1 MEVGMQQKNSLKL
14 KQNITVIVFLVVVG
28 LVVLNSLLFYTRID
42 LTENKAYSI
51 SKISQEIV
59 QSIPDTVYVD
69 YYISPKLKTATP
81 DAQHMIDILQEYQSR
96 SNGHVVFTEKDPDKP
111 QNIGQAEEKGLTPQ
125 QIQVLEKNQATY
137 AVVYSGLV
145 ISYQSETRTI
155 PFFLQPAVLEY
166 QVTSKIQEMIT
177 NDNRVAGILVLDDAY
192 QDQRSLQG
200 LRQTLGS
207 DYTVQDI
214 EKGTR
219 IDESVD
225 VLFVIGAK
233 DIDNDTAYYVDQFL
247 MQGKGAYFA
256 ADRVRIDINRGL
268 FGVYQNSLLHD
279 MLKNYGITIEDT
291 IVLDEYNKLIPVN
304 QGQGLQILQN
314 YPMWITALPE
324 NVDKA
329 HPITARFAGLD
340 LFWTSPLRISDD
352 IKDFVTTL
360 VSSSDKSWSKG
371 YAKDPNEQKSS
382 SDSAPKVYQLQPN
395 QTQFLLDKTED
406 NTKPYA
412 VTSSFLGPLTSAVE
426 KNILT
431 IPDGEKDTYRDTAA
445 SARFVVTGSAFFAS
459 YLYQVTNAAYNLS
472 FLSNASDWLGSDE
485 KLLQIKSRII
495 KDVRLNKIQDAG
507 KKNTL
512 AFLAQLWN
520 MVFLPLI
527 IVGIAI
533 IVLAFRR
540 SISSKKY
547 HSET

>member
-1 MEVGMQQKNSLKL
+1 MQQKNALKL
-14 KQNITVIVFLVVVG
+14 KQNFTTIVFLVVIG
-28 LVVLNSLLFYTRID
+28 LVILNSLLFYTRMD

-59 QSIPDTVYVD
+59 QSIPDTVYID

-81 DAQHMIDILQEYQSR
+81 DAQHMVDILQEYQSR
-96 SNGHVVFTEKDPDKP
+96 SNGRVVFAEKDPDKP
-111 QNIGQAEEKGLTPQ
+111 ENVGVAEQQGLTPQ

-145 ISYQSETRTI
+145 ISYQSETRVI

-166 QVTSKIQEMIT
+166 QITSKIQEMIT
-177 NDNRVAGILVLDDAY
+177 NDTRVVGILVLDDAY
-192 QDQRSLQG
+192 QDERSLQG
-200 LRQTLGS
+200 LRQTLES
-207 DYTVQDI
+207 DYTVQNI

-219 IDESVD
+219 IGEDVD
-225 VLFVIGAK
+225 ALFIIGAK
-233 DIDNDTAYYVDQFL
+233 DIDNDTAYYIDQFL

-256 ADRVRIDINRGL
+256 VDRVRIDVNRGL
-268 FGVYQNSLLHD
+268 FGVYQNTLLHD

-304 QGQGLQILQN
+304 RGQGLQILQN
-314 YPMWITALPE
+314 YPMWMSILPE
-324 NVDKA
+324 NVDKS

-340 LFWTSPLRISDD
+340 LFWTSPLRVSDD

-360 VSSSDKSWSKG
+360 VSSSEKSWTKG
-371 YAKDPNEQKSS
+371 HTQSPGAQESS
-382 SDSAPKVYQLQPN
+382 NDSELKVYQLQPD
-395 QTQFLLDKTED
+395 QTQFFLDKNSD
-406 NTKPYA
+406 NTKSYA
-412 VTSSFLGPLTSAVE
+412 VTSSFSGPLTSAVE
-426 KNILT
+426 KNIFT
-431 IPDGEKDTYRDTAA
+431 IPDGEEDTHRRKAQ

-459 YLYQVTNAAYNLS
+459 YLYQVTNAGYNLS

-485 KLLQIKSRII
+485 KLLQIKSRVV
-495 KDVRLNKIQDAG
+495 KDMRLNKIQDVV

-512 AFLAQLWN
+512 AFLVQLWN
-520 MVFLPLI
+520 MVFMPLI

-547 HSET
+547 YPKT